1 MKVIKRWATI
11 IVGGLILATGL
22 LLMPLPG
29 PGGTPVA
36 LLGLAILSSELP
48 WAKRLLERM
57 KQRLKLAR
65 AKSGAR
71 VPPGLRMLAVIG
83 GLITL
88 WIVGGLVVW
97 RVWAF

>member
-1 MKVIKRWATI
+1 MKVIKWWATI

-57 KQRLKLAR
+57 KQRLQLAR
-65 AKSGAR
+65 AQSGAR
-71 VPPGLRMLAVIG
+71 TFPGVRMLAVLG

-88 WIVGGLVVW
+88 WIVGGIVVW

>member
-1 MKVIKRWATI
+1 MKAMKRWATI
-11 IVGGLILATGL
+11 IMGGLILATGL

-36 LLGLAILSSELP
+36 FLGLVMLSSELP
-48 WAKRLLERM
+48 WARRLLERM

-65 AKSGAR
+65 ARSGTR
-71 VPPGLRMLAVIG
+71 VPPGWRRLAVVG

-88 WIVGGLVVW
+88 WIVGGIVVW

>member
-1 MKVIKRWATI
+1 VKVIKRWATI
-11 IVGGLILATGL
+11 IVGGLVLVIGL

-57 KQRLKLAR
+57 KQRLQLVR
-65 AKSGAR
+65 AQSGAR
-71 VPPGLRMLAVIG
+71 VPPGLRTLAVIG